1 MNQAYESFRLLTDAN
16 LEIYLSHYL
25 KDAPCE
31 LREAVRYSVLGRGKR
46 VRPTLVFLTAK
57 AYGIDEK
64 AIMPL
69 AIALELIH
77 NYSLVHDDLPAMDN
91 DDYRSGQLSTH
102 KKFGE
107 ATGILA
113 GDTLL
118 TMAGEILADDLRVR
132 PEHARSA
139 SFLFKSA
146 GASGMVGGQILD
158 LKEDLKEDEIL
169 KMYALKTGALFKA
182 AILMPAYA
190 AAAAESEIKALD
202 AFASYTGLSFQ
213 IADDVIDLKE
223 GETKKTFASIHGIE
237 EAEGTLKTFRVLANK
252 SLDLI
257 PNRDFSELKQF
268 TDALIDRSF

>member
-1 MNQAYESFRLLTDAN
+1 MKQAYESFRLLTDAN
-16 LEIYLSHYL
+16 LEIYLTHYL
-25 KDAPCE
+25 KDAPSD

-118 TMAGEILADDLRVR
+118 TMASEIIADDLRAR

-158 LKEDLKEDEIL
+158 LKEELKEDEIL

-190 AAAAESEIKALD
+190 AAASESEIKALD

-257 PNRDFSELKQF
+257 PNRDFSELKRF